1 MILLDTHALVWH
13 LLDNPQLGT
22 SARQEIHRSWRKD
35 EVCVSVISF
44 WEIGTLTHKKRI
56 QLEVDLRQLREEL
69 LRDGLIEIPV
79 DGNVAIRAN
88 ELTDFHKD
96 PADRFIVA
104 TSLQGHRLVTAD
116 RQILSWPGELERIDA
131 RS

>member
-13 LLDNPQLGT
+13 LLDHSQLGA
-22 SARQEIHRSWRKD
+22 SARQEIHRSWKKD

-44 WEIGTLTHKKRI
+44 WELGTLTRKNRI
-56 QLEVDLRQLREEL
+56 QLEVDVRELRAEL
-69 LRDGLIEIPV
+69 LRDGLMEIPV

-88 ELTDFHKD
+88 ELTNFHKD

-116 RQILSWPGELERIDA
+116 RRILEWPGELERIDA
-131 RS
+131 RL